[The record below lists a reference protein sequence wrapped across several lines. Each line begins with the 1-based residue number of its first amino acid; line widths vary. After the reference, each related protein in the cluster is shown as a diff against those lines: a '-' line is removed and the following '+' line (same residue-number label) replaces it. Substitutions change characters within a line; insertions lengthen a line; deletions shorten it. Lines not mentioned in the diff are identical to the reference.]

1 MSSTEPSTPG
11 FNKSLLN
18 ECGWEVGGVKN
29 GRIWERRVSE
39 RHRRSSGLQPD
50 PSASHFAGNHHKL
63 SNSFQKEG
71 LGLAVTRRE
80 SSPLGP
86 SSIWSWSGPQPYPS
100 ITTIIAVILAVLLN
114 FIKGYPVPCLNVL
127 NVSYLIYTAP
137 KEFCSIILPP
147 ALQMW
152 KLRLTEVVSCL
163 RPHSCCRRKLP
174 RLSLSLILEQV

>member
-1 MSSTEPSTPG
+1 MNVASEFSV
-11 FNKSLLN
+11 
-18 ECGWEVGGVKN
+18 GWEVGGVED
-29 GRIWERRVSE
+29 GWTWEERVSE
-39 RHRRSSGLQPD
+39 RHRRSTGLQPGPNASD
-50 PSASHFAGNHHKL
+50 SAGSHHKL
-63 SNSFQKEG
+63 SKLLPKG
-71 LGLAVTRRE
+71 LGLAVIRRE

-114 FIKGYPVPCLNVL
+114 FIERYPVLCLNVL
-127 NVSYLIYTAP
+127 NISHLIYTTP

-174 RLSLSLILEQV
+174 RLSLCLILEQV